1 MSTITRDA
9 LQSGYPPTIPQEF
22 SANQPK
28 TIRLYPL
35 SNYTFGTKE
44 NQPEEDPSVLARLQ
58 RLQEH
63 YEKHGMRRTCE
74 GILVCHEHCHPHILM
89 LQIANAFFKLPGDYL
104 QPDEDE
110 ISGFKAR
117 LNERL
122 APVGNQFSG
131 EGVNDEWEI
140 GDTLAQ
146 WWRPN
151 FETFMYPFIPAH
163 VTRPKEV
170 KKLYFI
176 HLPRSKVLSVPK
188 NMKLLAVPLFELY
201 DNTARYG
208 PQLSA
213 IPHLLS
219 RYNFEF
225 VDENGK
231 VIAQTPGRGVSQN
244 PTMKHLAGGTNGDG
258 NDVGV
263 GANAAVNEHS
273 PRPPKRKYSPPG
285 SIGNVSIDN
294 EKNNDWEEVPLDT
307 PDVLQLEQ
315 RVKKLEE
322 EQEAFEELAR
332 EHLKNVASVP
342 SENVARETGENP
354 IDLNEVTSYP
364 TSHLPGLSEI

>member
-1 MSTITRDA
+1 MSTITQSA
-9 LQSGYPPTIPQEF
+9 LQSSYPPILPREF
-22 SANQPK
+22 NANQPQ

-44 NQPEEDPSVLARLQ
+44 NQPEEDPSVLARLK
-58 RLQEH
+58 RLEEH
-63 YEKHGMRRTCE
+63 YNEHGMRRTCE
-74 GILVCHEHCHPHILM
+74 GILVCHEHNHPHILM

-104 QPDEDE
+104 RPEDDE
-110 ISGFKAR
+110 IEGFKAR

-122 APVGNQFSG
+122 APVGSQFTG
-131 EGVNDEWEI
+131 EGVNDEWQI

-163 VTRPKEV
+163 VTRPKEC

-176 HLPRSKVLSVPK
+176 QLPRSKVLSVPK

-225 VDENGK
+225 VDEKGE
-231 VIAQTPGRGVSQN
+231 VVAVTPGGGPGPGGPHQLQTKV
-244 PTMKHLAGGTNGDG
+244 LAGGDENDAETNG
-258 NDVGV
+258 
-263 GANAAVNEHS
+263 NAAN
-273 PRPPKRKYSPPG
+273 
-285 SIGNVSIDN
+285 
-294 EKNNDWEEVPLDT
+294 
-307 PDVLQLEQ
+307 Q
-315 RVKKLEE
+315 
-322 EQEAFEELAR
+322 
-332 EHLKNVASVP
+332 
-342 SENVARETGENP
+342 
-354 IDLNEVTSYP
+354 
-364 TSHLPGLSEI
+364 